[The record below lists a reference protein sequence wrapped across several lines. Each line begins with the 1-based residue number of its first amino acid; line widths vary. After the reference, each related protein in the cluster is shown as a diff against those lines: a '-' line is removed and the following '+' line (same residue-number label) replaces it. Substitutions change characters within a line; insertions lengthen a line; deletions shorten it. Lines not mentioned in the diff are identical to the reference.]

1 MTAPVPQ
8 CQPKIVERLRSSE
21 PLPACPFDR
30 ISPHYLT
37 MPDDKPCPFCG
48 QENTLDGPDKC
59 RGADTRIMGE
69 AADEIV
75 RLTARVEELEKEMLV
90 TADYLKKTSDRLT
103 MVLSQES
110 WTPRRSHT
118 EGDRNAFVSAEHTLL
133 AVLQP
138 KGAV

>member
-1 MTAPVPQ
+1 MADL
-8 CQPKIVERLRSSE
+8 VERLRSSE

-69 AADEIV
+69 AADEIE
-75 RLTARVEELEKEMLV
+75 RLQKALEEIAAVAENMQGHMARSALSRLV
-90 TADYLKKTSDRLT
+90 GKSGSGL
-103 MVLSQES
+103 
-110 WTPRRSHT
+110 
-118 EGDRNAFVSAEHTLL
+118 
-133 AVLQP
+133 
-138 KGAV
+138 

>member
-1 MTAPVPQ
+1 MSD
-8 CQPKIVERLRSSE
+8 IVERLRSSE

-69 AADEIV
+69 AANEIE
-75 RLTARVEELEKEMLV
+75 RLRAELKRANYEV
-90 TADYLKKTSDRLT
+90 S
-103 MVLSQES
+103 
-110 WTPRRSHT
+110 RS
-118 EGDRNAFVSAEHTLL
+118 SAHCD
-133 AVLQP
+133 
-138 KGAV
+138 

>member
-1 MTAPVPQ
+1 MSD
-8 CQPKIVERLRSSE
+8 IVERLRSSE

-69 AADEIV
+69 AANEIE
-75 RLTARVEELEKEMLV
+75 RLRGEIAR
-90 TADYLKKTSDRLT
+90 LKGDKD
-103 MVLSQES
+103 VLATGWE
-110 WTPRRSHT
+110 TDLAALSH
-118 EGDRNAFVSAEHTLL
+118 G
-133 AVLQP
+133 
-138 KGAV
+138 